1 VNKAPLT
8 TPYTRLEIIDD
19 ILYGVF
25 FPGITIN
32 IDIAK
37 EIVKTR
43 LEYTD
48 YVPYPMFIF
57 DSGVVS
63 MNKEAR
69 DYFSNKNGGMEGTIA
84 AALLLKSV
92 YSEFLGNFF
101 LRITKPAMPT
111 KVFSDEKKA
120 LEWLQ
125 QFKPKS

>member
-1 VNKAPLT
+1 MNKPPIT

-25 FPGITIN
+25 FTGITIDL
-32 IDIAK
+32 DIAK

-48 YVPYPMFIF
+48 YIPYPMFIH

-69 DYFSNKNGGMEGTIA
+69 DYFSEKDGGMQGTVA

-101 LRITKPAMPT
+101 LRITKPDMPT
-111 KVFSDEKKA
+111 KIFTDEKKA

-125 QFKPKS
+125 QFKTKS